1 MQIIGVTGGVGSGKS
16 CVLDYLEEHYG
27 AYILKADELAGELR
41 EPGGSCYEPL
51 IRLLGEEIQDPDT
64 GRIHKGRMAQKIF
77 ADPALLTQVNEL
89 MHPKVREEI
98 LRLIEEKK
106 QDEACRLF
114 VLEAALL
121 LEEGYDSITDEM
133 WYIHAD
139 EAVRRQRLKDG
150 RGYSDEKITSIIQK
164 QLTEPE
170 FRRRCDVV
178 IDNSDEIAETYR
190 QIDAALAR

>member
-1 MQIIGVTGGVGSGKS
+1 M
-16 CVLDYLEEHYG
+16 
-27 AYILKADELAGELR
+27 
-41 EPGGSCYEPL
+41 
-51 IRLLGEEIQDPDT
+51 DPDT

-178 IDNSDEIAETYR
+178 IDNSDEIAETYK